1 MGKPTGANTQAV
13 VLIYGSQFYQAYASS
28 VSLSRIMHERGRSK
42 KMKNKDIKKMFGDKD
57 FMASHSQ
64 EGCKMWGRSLIF
76 DVPESGLKHVEVY
89 EKRIFDEKGKV
100 ICNCNGYWYSLH
112 ASALVWR
119 GTQYSEYAKHCMIL
133 GDFVSGNSFK
143 RFSN

>member
-1 MGKPTGANTQAV
+1 
-13 VLIYGSQFYQAYASS
+13 
-28 VSLSRIMHERGRSK
+28 
-42 KMKNKDIKKMFGDKD
+42 MKNKDIKKMFGDKD

-64 EGCKMWGRSLIF
+64 EGCKKWGRSLIF

-89 EKRIFDEKGKV
+89 EKCIFDEKGKV
-100 ICNCNGYWYSLH
+100 ICNCNGYWYSLP

-133 GDFVSGNSFK
+133 EGFVSGHSFK
-143 RFSN
+143 RFGD